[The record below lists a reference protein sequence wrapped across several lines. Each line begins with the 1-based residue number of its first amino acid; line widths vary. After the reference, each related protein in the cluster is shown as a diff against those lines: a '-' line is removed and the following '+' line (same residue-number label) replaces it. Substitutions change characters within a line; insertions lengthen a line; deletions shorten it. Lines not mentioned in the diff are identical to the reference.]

1 MSPSHVGVSFL
12 PSALARPL
20 PNDSFGTYQLSASIS
35 NALEDSGYRTPRP
48 IQSETLSASLA
59 GRDVL
64 GLSATG
70 TGKTAAFAVPVLERL
85 AREVN
90 GGKRAL
96 ILAPTREL
104 ATQIEREIV
113 VLARYTDVFTTT
125 VFGGVSVR
133 TQSRRL
139 EQHPDIV
146 VGCPGRVLHLLEQGT
161 MDPSLLETLVIDEA
175 DCLLDLGFRRQLMR
189 ILAKLPNGRQTLL
202 FSATMSREI
211 RSLADEILSSPHV
224 VDLGSAQSRGEA
236 EHILYSVREE
246 GKSDLL
252 NRVLSRGDCATAI
265 VFMRTKDR
273 AREAAQQIRGQGLRA
288 IALQGDMSQSQR
300 NQAMTGFREGR
311 FDILVA
317 TDIAARGLDV
327 PGVDDVVNFD
337 VPKTPES
344 YIHRIGSA
352 GRSEGAGRACTFVT
366 PNDRQWLRDT
376 EQALGQGRLG
386 RTSPLPCLVPAFGRP
401 APASAGN

>member
-1 MSPSHVGVSFL
+1 M

-20 PNDSFGTYQLSASIS
+20 PNAGFGTFQLSASIS

-48 IQSETLSASLA
+48 IQSATLSASLA
-59 GRDVL
+59 RRDVL
-64 GLSATG
+64 GLAPTG

-85 AREVN
+85 AGEEN
-90 GGKRAL
+90 GGTRAL

-104 ATQIEREIV
+104 ATQIEQEVV
-113 VLARYTDVFTTT
+113 VLARYTDVSTTT

-133 TQSRRL
+133 AQSRRL
-139 EQHPDIV
+139 EKHPDIV

-161 MDPSLLETLVIDEA
+161 MDPSRIETLVIDEA
-175 DCLLDLGFRRQLMR
+175 DCLLDLGFRQQLMR
-189 ILAKLPNGRQTLL
+189 ILAKLPKRGQTLL
-202 FSATMSREI
+202 FSATMSPEI
-211 RSLADEILSSPHV
+211 RSLANEILSSPHV
-224 VDLGSAQSRGEA
+224 VDLASSPSSGKT

-246 GKSDLL
+246 GKRDLL
-252 NRVLSRGDCATAI
+252 NRVLSRRDCATAI
-265 VFMRTKDR
+265 VFMGTKDR
-273 AREAAQQIRGQGLRA
+273 AREAAQQLKGQGLRA

-327 PGVDDVVNFD
+327 PGIDDVVNFD
-337 VPKTPES
+337 VPSTPES
-344 YIHRIGSA
+344 YIHRIGST

-366 PNDRQWLRDT
+366 PNDGVWLRNT
-376 EQALGQGRLG
+376 ERALGQRIPS
-386 RTSPLPCLVPAFGRP
+386 RTTPNPRLVPAFVWPLP
-401 APASAGN
+401 AVAES